1 MTTHVHARVHAVCL
15 AALLGFVTV
24 GLPAESFA
32 QSTTESHIAKRLGGA
47 TRFTT
52 PVRNIQN
59 LQKTFARPRT
69 QRDITALLKLAG
81 LESLEA
87 DVKKAIAD
95 GAVREVTI
103 SPGTR
108 LEWMAMRERGRAH
121 MHRNVTWGG
130 KKPFPGFEFVIDNLV
145 HFSFRN
151 EADMRA
157 VTAAFT
163 RLVWFCADQGLP
175 LDIEAVLDPA
185 QVEAYLRTVLPER
198 VARNRYLFRRLGL
211 ALTKVAPWTPHD
223 RRGSHPGPTTVE
235 PYDDDEIDLLWRVAQ
250 YQSSVLRRRTATSLM
265 VFGHGAGLRP
275 KEILWAQVGD
285 IEQTPAGA
293 LVHIGAPQPR
303 IVPIRNRYR
312 HALAQLCANRE
323 PEEFITGRDAQT
335 YSTTALTYQLDDAR
349 LRPSEVPLIRAP
361 RLRMTWVKDL
371 VLAGVPIADIHAA
384 AGRIGSRTLAH
395 LLDQLPPSPEPTFRT
410 NLTEH

>member
-130 KKPFPGFEFVIDNLV
+130 KKPFPGFEFVIDDMKETYTFVIPQDCGNL
-145 HFSFRN
+145 S
-151 EADMRA
+151 
-157 VTAAFT
+157 
-163 RLVWFCADQGLP
+163 L
-175 LDIEAVLDPA
+175 
-185 QVEAYLRTVLPER
+185 
-198 VARNRYLFRRLGL
+198 
-211 ALTKVAPWTPHD
+211 
-223 RRGSHPGPTTVE
+223 
-235 PYDDDEIDLLWRVAQ
+235 
-250 YQSSVLRRRTATSLM
+250 SS
-265 VFGHGAGLRP
+265 
-275 KEILWAQVGD
+275 
-285 IEQTPAGA
+285 
-293 LVHIGAPQPR
+293 
-303 IVPIRNRYR
+303 
-312 HALAQLCANRE
+312 RE
-323 PEEFITGRDAQT
+323 PSREKAKMDAAEAARRAEE
-335 YSTTALTYQLDDAR
+335 AR
-349 LRPSEVPLIRAP
+349 KAEEARRAEEP
-361 RLRMTWVKDL
+361 RK
-371 VLAGVPIADIHAA
+371 AE
-384 AGRIGSRTLAH
+384 
-395 LLDQLPPSPEPTFRT
+395 EPRRA
-410 NLTEH
+410 